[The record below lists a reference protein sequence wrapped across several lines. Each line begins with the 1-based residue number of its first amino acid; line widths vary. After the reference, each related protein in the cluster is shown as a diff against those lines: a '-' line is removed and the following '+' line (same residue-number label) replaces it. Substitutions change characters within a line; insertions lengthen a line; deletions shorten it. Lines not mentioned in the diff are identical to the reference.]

1 MGTYKH
7 YKHCASRHLPG
18 IFRPLSLVNPPKLTD
33 LYPPYPDLT
42 LPLLRVPPC
51 GLGTVTTQCT
61 SLLPSSHLSLPA
73 VNHSTFWVWSIKAN
87 PGYKHHF
94 DPAQTDIM
102 VPLVLIVVLRS
113 HFDSL
118 DHRLIQRIRPL
129 IDLLVNVILEGVY
142 KVSLAY

>member
-42 LPLLRVPPC
+42 LPSLWT
-51 GLGTVTTQCT
+51 TVTTQCT
-61 SLLPSSHLSLPA
+61 SLLPSLPLSPPA
-73 VNHSTFWVWSIKAN
+73 VNPSTFWVWSIKAN

-94 DPAQTDIM
+94 DPAQTDLM

-129 IDLLVNVILEGVY
+129 VDPLVNVILERVP
-142 KVSLAY
+142 KVSLAC